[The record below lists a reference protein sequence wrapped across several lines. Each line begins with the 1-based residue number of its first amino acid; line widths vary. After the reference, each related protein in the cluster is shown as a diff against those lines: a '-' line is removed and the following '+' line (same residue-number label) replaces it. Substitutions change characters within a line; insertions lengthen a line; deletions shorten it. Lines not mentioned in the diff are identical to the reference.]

1 MVWLMQ
7 EKKQLPR
14 GVASMKINMVPG
26 LREAADAEA
35 AKYGVSTSFWINH
48 VLSEALG
55 IEGPALPEPLPED
68 PPLAA

>member
-1 MVWLMQ
+1 MQ
-7 EKKQLPR
+7 QKKQLPR
-14 GVASMKINMVPG
+14 GVAQMTMSIMPPI
-26 LREAADAEA
+26 RAAADAEA

-48 VLSEALG
+48 LIAESLG